1 MRSAIAELR
10 KRADSG
16 WWVLL
21 LIAIVVLTIAAL
33 MTELGIE
40 RWSRLAGAVA
50 WATAFLGCVS
60 ALAAGVGRKAN
71 R

>member
-1 MRSAIAELR
+1 M
-10 KRADSG
+10 
-16 WWVLL
+16 LL
-21 LIAIVVLTIAAL
+21 LVAIVVLTIAAL
-33 MTELGIE
+33 MTELGSE
-40 RWSRLAGAVA
+40 RWSRLAGAIA